1 MHFEI
6 LCLDNAET
14 VKSRTVKTLLYALMA
29 NDSLFES
36 VETDEKKGEL
46 KDTKK
51 KLQLYI
57 NQFQTDKMLT
67 EARYSVAFT
76 ISVECDN
83 LATFLQVF

>member
-36 VETDEKKGEL
+36 VETDEKRESL
-46 KDTKK
+46 KIQRKNFSSILISSKLTK
-51 KLQLYI
+51 
-57 NQFQTDKMLT
+57 
-67 EARYSVAFT
+67 
-76 ISVECDN
+76 C
-83 LATFLQVF
+83 